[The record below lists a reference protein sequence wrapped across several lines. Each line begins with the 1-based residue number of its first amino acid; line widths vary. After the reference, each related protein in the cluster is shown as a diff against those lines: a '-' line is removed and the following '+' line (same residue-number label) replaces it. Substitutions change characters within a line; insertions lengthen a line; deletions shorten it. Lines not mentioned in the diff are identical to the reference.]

1 MKGAADGSWQK
12 VIADEWVKRRAAD
25 PDDGKLFPLAM
36 NPFGEEEIIAMTEV
50 LLSGKLTLGAN
61 VEKAERMLAEKIG
74 SPYAVMVNSGSS
86 ANLLAVSAI
95 VNKFR
100 PVHCEV
106 GDEVLVPAVSWSTSV
121 FPLIQCGL
129 KPRFV
134 DADPKTFNMSLETL
148 EKAMRPTVKAVMAV
162 HVLGNSICMRDLQ
175 SFVKKYNLM
184 LVEDTCESLG
194 SYFKDEH
201 GNQKMLGTLGDFGCY
216 SFYFSHHITSGEGGA
231 IACRTEEDYNFLRCL
246 RAHGWTRHQTNREK
260 IEAQYPHVDPRFL
273 FINLGYNLR
282 PMEVQGA
289 MLIVQLAKLDEYN
302 SIRRQNLTRIKAAL
316 EADARFGNS
325 MRLMDASDDVDPA
338 WFGIAV
344 LLHEGYAHQ
353 HEEYLAYL
361 TKHGIENRPII
372 SGNFIRQPSI
382 AKYCEGEKPED
393 YPGSETI
400 HRRGFFIGV
409 HQVHIDDEKV
419 KKLVALM
426 LEFEF
431 SDERASKKAR
441 LEADDV
447 SHVHEVKTSEDFWR
461 VQIEAVYRRR
471 NPAKLCNVG
480 ALLEKHKGKEAVLYA
495 KVCKTYDLD
504 PKLLYADE
512 KSWEAY
518 EKDVIEDA
526 EVEAPVQG
534 TGAIIQNMFGAQ
546 TLFSAPATSLS
557 GGPLFPVSSAKPA
570 DDSKPP
576 EEPKAGECKQQ

>member
-1 MKGAADGSWQK
+1 MTASWQK

-25 PDDGKLFPLAM
+25 PAEEKLFPLAM
-36 NPFGEEEIIAMTEV
+36 NPFGEEEIVAMTDV

-61 VEKAERMLAEKIG
+61 VEKAEKLLAEKIG
-74 SPYAVMVNSGSS
+74 SPFVVMVNSGSS

-100 PVHCEV
+100 PVHCDV

-134 DADPKTFNMSLETL
+134 DADPKTFNVTLETL

-162 HVLGNSICMRDLQ
+162 HVLGNSICMQDLQ
-175 SFVKKYNLM
+175 TFIKKYNLM

-194 SYFKDEH
+194 SFYKDEH
-201 GNQKMLGTLGDFGCY
+201 GKKKMLGTMGDFGCY

-260 IEAQYPHVDPRFL
+260 IEAQHPHVDPRFL

-302 SIRRQNLTRIKAAL
+302 SIRRENLARIRAAL
-316 EADARFGNS
+316 EADARFGS
-325 MRLMDASDDVDPA
+325 YMRLMDASQDVDPA

-344 LLHEGYAHQ
+344 LIHEDFAHQ
-353 HEEYLAYL
+353 HDEYLAYL
-361 TKHGIENRPII
+361 TSNGIENRPII

-382 AKYCEGEKPED
+382 AMYCKDEKPEN
-393 YPGSETI
+393 YPGSECI
-400 HRRGFFIGV
+400 HRQGFFIGV
-409 HQVHIDDEKV
+409 HQVHIEDAKV
-419 KKLVALM
+419 KKLVSLM
-426 LEFEF
+426 LDFKF
-431 SDERASKKAR
+431 SDERACKKAR
-441 LEADDV
+441 TEAADAGE
-447 SHVHEVKTSEDFWR
+447 VHEVKTSAEFWR

-471 NPAKLCNVG
+471 NPAKLCNVES
-480 ALLEKHKGKEAVLYA
+480 LLEKHKGKESILYA

-504 PKLLYADE
+504 PTRFYADE
-512 KSWEAY
+512 KSWESY
-518 EKDVIEDA
+518 ENDVVDDGEPDVP
-526 EVEAPVQG
+526 EQQG
-534 TGAIIQNMFGAQ
+534 SGAIIENMFGVQ
-546 TLFSAPATSLS
+546 SLFKPAAPNAS
-557 GGPLFPVSSAKPA
+557 GGPLFPSASIAPSTESKPSEEAKP
-570 DDSKPP
+570 
-576 EEPKAGECKQQ
+576 GECKQQ